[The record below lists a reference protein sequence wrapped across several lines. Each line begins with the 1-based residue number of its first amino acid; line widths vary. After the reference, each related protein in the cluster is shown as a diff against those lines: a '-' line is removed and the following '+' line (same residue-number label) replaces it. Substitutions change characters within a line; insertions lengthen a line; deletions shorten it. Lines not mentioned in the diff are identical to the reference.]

1 MKKFLFAFVLIFLP
15 LATLAQPLKGEV
27 TFDWLSKSQLE
38 INENINEIRNTIFTD
53 DVVRKYSKK
62 DFRQQ
67 YKDKLKNPNNLMD
80 YEDISQGKTEDAEKN
95 YCGFYWKK
103 YLVAYGIQYKNNP
116 TENLYYDAL
125 GRLKWVDKYA
135 GNYPNFPYWSYQYDI
150 NGKLAA
156 VYYFVSEEDQ
166 YVYLP
171 NGTFQGRW
179 FKDKM
184 YNRKAKVVLTR
195 SNTGK

>member
-150 NGKLAA
+150 NGKLVA